1 MNKLFYIII
10 LISIALSACNDNKKQ
25 EKDLQKQVVDFH
37 EKVMADD
44 EQAMI
49 KKLKLDT
56 VIMQAKLAKADTT
69 DAHKLSAALVAADDA
84 MGNWMHKFEPDYSG
98 KSHDDV
104 MKYLTDQQTKVKQV
118 DSILIGATKEA
129 AAYLQNIKKK

>member
-1 MNKLFYIII
+1 MNKLFYTII
-10 LISIALSACNDNKKQ
+10 LISVVLSACNNDKKQ

-49 KKLKLDT
+49 KKMKLDT
-56 VIMQAKLAKADTT
+56 VIMQANLAKADT
-69 DAHKLSAALVAADDA
+69 AAMHRLSAQLMAADDA
-84 MGNWMHKFEPDYSG
+84 MGEWMKKFEPDYTG
-98 KSHDDV
+98 KSHEDII
-104 MKYLTDQQTKVKQV
+104 KYLTDQQVKVKQV
-118 DSILIGATKEA
+118 DSMLISATKDA